1 MHARA
6 GNRFIQIHQFFA
18 LAEGIQKHR
27 HGADIER
34 MRADAHQMI
43 ENAGHFGKHHA
54 DILRAL
60 GHFDIGQLFHRQAVS
75 LLVAHHGYII
85 QAVHIRQRLQIG
97 AGFGQLFGAAVQEAD
112 VRVGA
117 HDGFAVE
124 LQYHAQHAVR
134 RRMLRAE
141 VNGVV
146 S

>member
-1 MHARA
+1 MQACA
-6 GNRFIQIHQFFA
+6 GHRFIQIHQLFT
-18 LAEGIQKHR
+18 LAESIQKHR
-27 HGADIER
+27 HGADIKR
-34 MRADAHQMI
+34 VRTDAHQMI
-43 ENAGHFGKHHA
+43 ENAGNFGKHHT

-60 GHFDIGQLFHRQAVS
+60 GHFDIGQLFHRQAIS
-75 LLVAHHGYII
+75 LLVAHHGHII

-97 AGFGQLFGAAVQEAD
+97 AGFGQLFSAAVQEAD